1 MLNGSGSDDGLAVA
15 AAVQQTESF
24 AVLRLLLLQVRVV
37 WCLPS
42 VRYSPLAVSCD

>member
-1 MLNGSGSDDGLAVA
+1 MLNGSGSDDGLAA

-42 VRYSPLAVSCD
+42 VRYSPLVVSCD